1 MHWIISQYYII
12 YFFSKLFQIGHWNF
26 LQVGTCTIFTCP
38 YHFFFFFEHSF
49 TSWYFKKFQD
59 HLVCSLSPISNQLL
73 VSYQWKMIIERDCNT
88 PIISMHRS
96 SRQKISQA
104 KEILNYTTE
113 QLDLIDLFRALH
125 PKNPQYTFF
134 SNANEIFSRTDQC
147 TKQDSTNLR
156 VQKLS
161 QVSFLSIQHEIRN

>member
-1 MHWIISQYYII
+1 MIIARDFNTPMTSMQI
-12 YFFSKLFQIGHWNF
+12 FQ
-26 LQVGTCTIFTCP
+26 T
-38 YHFFFFFEHSF
+38 E
-49 TSWYFKKFQD
+49 
-59 HLVCSLSPISNQLL
+59 NQLGKVKVKVKSFSRARL
-73 VSYQWKMIIERDCNT
+73 FVTPWTVACTKLLWKMIIERDCNT